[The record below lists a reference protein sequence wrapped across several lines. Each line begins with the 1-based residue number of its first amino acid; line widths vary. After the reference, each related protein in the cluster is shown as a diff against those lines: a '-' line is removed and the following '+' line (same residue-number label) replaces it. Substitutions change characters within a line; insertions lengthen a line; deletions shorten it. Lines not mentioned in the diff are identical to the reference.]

1 MKKPRWF
8 FPLLAAVSVLVSA
21 PAIAQLTAVDR
32 IPATLKPWESWAT
45 WSDEALR
52 QSPTSYA
59 DAKTPLTFWPSELRI
74 SAAASGAM
82 FRQTVTVYSPSW
94 VALPGGELLWPS
106 GVTVG
111 GKPVAVLGQGGRPVV
126 RLPAGPQEISGALE
140 WKAMPQNIALPP
152 ETGIVLLEV
161 EGQRVDAP
169 LWDEEGR
176 LWLKRGA
183 SPEEAAGPDFLSINL
198 YAALEDGIPLWLRTR
213 VELIVSGQSR
223 EEDLGTILPEGW
235 SVAAVDSPI
244 PVAVDANGRAKA
256 QVRAGRWTINVS
268 AFRLDDVRELRF
280 ASGATPAADSV
291 LIGFQAKPDFRIVEL
306 AGVSPV
312 DVTMTTFPDDW
323 RNLPVYQWPSGDVLR
338 IEERLRGMGEQAPE
352 GLRIT
357 RTIWLDENGRS
368 MTFRDNIRGT
378 RQKIWRL
385 DAASG
390 QELGSVRSD
399 GVGQLITRDPA
410 DGAPGVEIRSRNLS
424 LEAAG
429 RMAVAPALSA
439 TGWNAEADNL
449 DVTLNLPPGWRL
461 FALFGAD
468 WVQGDWLTSW
478 SLLDLF
484 VVMIFTLAVFRL
496 RGAGAALLAFVA
508 LALSY
513 RESGAP
519 QMLWLALLAPI
530 AIMTVVPSGR
540 LRMLVAVWKWA
551 TVAIFILAVVPFL
564 SAQIQQAIYPQL
576 ERVPDAFFA
585 PRPAPAG
592 AMLDESAVMPAAAP
606 QEAEASQDSYGLL
619 RSKSAANVVQQ
630 QVRSQNMAY
639 EAKARIQTGPGVP
652 EWTWRG
658 VRFGWNGPVTAGQ
671 TFRPVLISAGLERM
685 LTILR
690 LVLVLAL
697 LSVLLGLRRGT
708 LPGKSV
714 PAAAAL
720 MLSVLLFS
728 PATVSAQFPDAA
740 MLKTLRERLIEK
752 NDLPA
757 ETAAIPQV
765 SLTLTDRSI
774 VMESEIHAA
783 TLTAVPLPG
792 RLPAW
797 SPVSVM
803 VDGKPGAAVR
813 RDDNYLWVA
822 LPAGVHSVRVEGLL
836 GDVSQWEWTFQLRPH
851 RVKVEAPGWNVSGIN
866 PDGVPE
872 QQVFFSRQQKAVSE
886 EAAYDRQDFQTVAL
900 VERELELGLI
910 WQVRTTVRR
919 LTAPGKALALRV
931 PLLPGEKVLS
941 ANIPIKDGAAEVRLP
956 AGEEAVSWQSEL
968 TSSDKLALATRADDT
983 WVEQWRLIASPVW
996 NVTFGGTAPVFEE
1009 GASELVPVWR
1019 PWPGEAAELVIGRP
1033 EPVPGATVTV
1043 HRAKHAVSLGDR
1055 QRTSTL
1061 ELALT
1066 SSLGE
1071 DFLVGLPAGAQ
1082 ITALS
1087 LDGKDLPAR
1096 MDGDRVVV
1104 PLRPGEQNL
1113 SIGWRTSVPLTTRA
1127 QVDTVTLPVESA
1139 NIETTVGVPANRW
1152 VLWTDGPQR
1161 GPAVRFWT
1169 VLAFS
1174 LVAAL
1179 FLGRLKGSPLS
1190 TPEWMLL
1197 AIGLTQVP
1205 LPAALVVVG
1214 WLFLL
1219 VWRGRPLFQN
1229 LTPAWF
1235 NLGQALMVISTVG
1248 ALSVLVSAVA
1258 AGLLG
1263 SPEMF
1268 IAGNGSTAGSLI
1280 WYIDRAADALP
1291 SPSVQ
1296 SVSVWWYRLAMLV
1309 WAIWLA
1315 TATLRW
1321 LVRGWTAFTTGGAFR
1336 SMGRKSTPPAV
1347 PPAKP

>member
-1 MKKPRWF
+1 MKKHRWF
-8 FPLLAAVSVLVSA
+8 FPLLAAAAVLVSS
-21 PAIAQLTAVDR
+21 PAMAQPTAADR
-32 IPATLKPWESWAT
+32 IPDTLKPWENWAT
-45 WSDEALR
+45 WNDEALR
-52 QSPTSYA
+52 QSPTLYA
-59 DAKTPLTFWPSELRI
+59 EAKTPLTFWPSELRL
-74 SAAASGAM
+74 SAAPAGAT
-82 FRQTVTVYSPSW
+82 FRQTVTVYSPTW
-94 VALPGGELLWPS
+94 VALPGSELLWPS

-111 GKPVAVLGQGGRPVV
+111 GKPAAVLGQDGRPVV
-126 RLPAGPQEISGALE
+126 RLAAGTQEISGRLE
-140 WKAMPQNIALPP
+140 WKAMPQNIPLPP
-152 ETGIVLLEV
+152 ATGIVLLDV
-161 EGQRVDAP
+161 EGQPVEAP

-183 SPEEAAGPDFLSINL
+183 SPEEAAGPDFLSANL
-198 YAALEDGIPLWLRTR
+198 YAALEDGIPLWLKMR

-223 EEDLGTILPEGW
+223 EEDLGTILPQGW
-235 SVAAVDSPI
+235 SVSSVDSPL
-244 PVAVDANGRAKA
+244 PVAVDESGRAKA

-268 AFRLDDVRELRF
+268 AFRLDDARELRF
-280 ASGATPAADSV
+280 ADNAKPAADSV

-306 AGVSPV
+306 GGVAPV

-323 RNLPVYQWPSGDVLR
+323 RNLPVYQWPVGDALQ

-352 GLRIT
+352 GLRIA
-357 RTIWLDENGRS
+357 RAIWLDENGRG
-368 MTFRDNIRGT
+368 MTFRDNLSGT

-385 DAASG
+385 DAADG

-429 RMAVAPALSA
+429 RMAVSPAMSA
-439 TGWNAEADNL
+439 TGWKTDADNL
-449 DVTLNLPPGWRL
+449 EVTLNLPPGWRL

-478 SLLDLF
+478 SLLDIF
-484 VVMIFTLAVFRL
+484 IVMIFTLAVFRL

-540 LRMLVAVWKWA
+540 LRTLVGAWKWV
-551 TVAIFILAVVPFL
+551 TVAIFLLSVVPFI

-576 ERVPDAFFA
+576 ERVPGVFFT
-585 PRPAPAG
+585 PRPVAAG
-592 AMLDESAVMPAAAP
+592 RMF
-606 QEAEASQDSYGLL
+606 EAEAVAAPSAAPMEASDSYGLL
-619 RSKSAANVVQQ
+619 RSKSANVAEQ

-652 EWTWRG
+652 EWSWRG

-671 TFRPVLISAGLERM
+671 TFRPVLISLGLERV
-685 LTILR
+685 LTLLR
-690 LVLVLAL
+690 IGVVLAL
-697 LSVLLGLRRGT
+697 LAVLIGLRRVP
-708 LPGKSV
+708 LPSG
-714 PAAAAL
+714 PAAAL
-720 MLSVLLFS
+720 LLLSFLLFA
-728 PATVSAQFPDAA
+728 PATASAQFPDAG

-757 ETAAIPQV
+757 QTAAIPRV
-765 SLTLTDRSI
+765 TLTLTDRRI
-774 VMESEIHAA
+774 IMESEIHAA
-783 TLTAVPLPG
+783 TFAAVPLPG
-792 RLPAW
+792 MLPAW
-797 SPVSVM
+797 SPVAVT

-813 RDDNYLWVA
+813 RDGNYLWVA
-822 LPAGVHSVRVEGLL
+822 LPAGVHTVRVEGLL
-836 GDVSQWEWTFQLRPH
+836 GDASQWEWTFQLKPH
-851 RVKVEAPGWNVSGIN
+851 RVLVEAPGWNVSGIN

-919 LTAPGKALALRV
+919 LTAPGKAMALRV

-968 TSSDKLALATRADDT
+968 TASDKLALATRPNDT

-1009 GASELVPVWR
+1009 GAGELIPVWR
-1019 PWPGEAAELVIGRP
+1019 PWPGESAELVIGRP

-1043 HRAKHAVSLGDR
+1043 HRAKHAMELGDR

-1071 DFLVGLPAGAQ
+1071 DFLVALPTDAQ
-1082 ITALS
+1082 ITSLS
-1087 LDGKDLPAR
+1087 LDGTDLPAR

-1104 PLRPGEQNL
+1104 PLRPGEQKLN
-1113 SIGWRTSVPLTTRA
+1113 IGWRTSVPLTSRA

-1179 FLGRLKGSPLS
+1179 FLGRLKGSPLR
-1190 TPEWMLL
+1190 TVEWMLL

-1219 VWRGRPLFQN
+1219 VWRGHPRFQD
-1229 LTPAWF
+1229 LAPVWF
-1235 NLGQALMVISTVG
+1235 NLSQALVILATLG
-1248 ALSVLVSAVA
+1248 ALGVLISAVA

-1268 IAGNGSTAGSLI
+1268 IAGNGSTAGSLA
-1280 WYIDRAADALP
+1280 WYIDRAAAQLP

-1321 LVRGWTAFTTGGAFR
+1321 LVRGWNAFTNGGAFR
-1336 SMGRKSTPPAV
+1336 SMGKKATPPAV
-1347 PPAKP
+1347 PPAQS